1 MMGILGIILIGA
13 TAVMA
18 AAAVLY
24 VVFESLG
31 YVRPGLKVPTLKI
44 MKLQRDAPA
53 YESHGT
59 SLTFKSPVTV
69 LLAQEGGRDVIKT
82 GYFVAIPDGYC
93 GVLCLRT
100 ESYKDADGRPHE
112 KVGSSAVFLP
122 PHFEGQIEVE
132 IWNKSFDEPAGMN
145 KGLPLV
151 DLHLVPIPDTLR
163 VVDKL

>member
-1 MMGILGIILIGA
+1 MMTILGVTLIGA

-18 AAAVLY
+18 ASAILYIVL
-24 VVFESLG
+24 ESLG
-31 YVRPGLKVPTLKI
+31 YVRPGLKAPTLKI

-69 LLAQEGGRDVIKT
+69 LLKQEGGRDVIKT

-100 ESYKDADGRPHE
+100 ESYKDAGGRPHTDI
-112 KVGSSAVFLP
+112 GTSAVFLP
-122 PHFEGQIEVE
+122 PNFEGQIEVE

-145 KGLPLV
+145 AGLPLA

-163 VVDKL
+163 IVDKL